1 MLQTLTLDQMRT
13 FVAVA
18 EAGSFRAAAVRV
30 SRVQSAVSHAIANLE
45 TELGVALFDRT
56 GHRPALTVEGRALL
70 EDARAILLRV
80 DRLRARS
87 QGFSEGVEIVLSLVA
102 DGLFPI
108 GRLTAALKRMHEQF
122 PSVSVSLAI
131 EPLGAPLQA
140 LQEHRADLAIIVGEE
155 FRVPEVELEV
165 LATLPMLAVVAAD
178 HPLAAKADHV
188 AVADLAAHLQIVL
201 EDPSALTRGR
211 DIGVLSPETWRV
223 RSQAAKHALM
233 RVSAGAVSLFG
244 KSAAISIGGVSCASM
259 PRRWGTTAQ
268 PRSPPFWRGAATK
281 RSGRPRAPFAIPS
294 DRGQPR
300 IKAPAGRAARLSG
313 SFDIVKLWH
322 STPSGNCSPTGHS

>member
-18 EAGSFRAAAVRV
+18 EAGSFRAAAARV

-87 QGFSEGVEIVLSLVA
+87 RGFSEGVEIVLSLVA

-108 GRLTAALKRMHEQF
+108 DRLTTALKRMHEQF
-122 PSVSVSLAI
+122 PSVSVRLAI
-131 EPLGAPLQA
+131 EPLGAPLSA

-165 LATLPMLAVVAAD
+165 LARVPMLAVVTAD
-178 HPLAAKADHV
+178 HPLAAQADHV
-188 AVADLAAHLQIVL
+188 AVADLASHLQVVL
-201 EDPSALTRGR
+201 EDPTALTRGR

-223 RSQAAKHALM
+223 RSQAAKHALIL
-233 RVSAGAVSLFG
+233 AGVGWGRLPLWE
-244 KSAAISIGGVSCASM
+244 IGRDLDRGRLVRLNA
-259 PRRWGTTAQ
+259 PALGQYGATPLTA
-268 PRSPPFWRGAATK
+268 FLAWRGDQAL
-281 RSGRPRAPFAIPS
+281 GP
-294 DRGQPR
+294 
-300 IKAPAGRAARLSG
+300 AARAVRDSLRSESLSPG
-313 SFDIVKLWH
+313 STSD
-322 STPSGNCSPTGHS
+322 